1 MQVVRQVVVDVLV
14 GRLRRDVGGNDE
26 VDVGEQE
33 EDGDGERGLDRRVP
47 VVLFAVE
54 VEVHET
60 AGDEDVDNGER
71 VGDDVENCGALEISV
86 NANKLQHLLKL

>member
-1 MQVVRQVVVDVLV
+1 M
-14 GRLRRDVGGNDE
+14 
-26 VDVGEQE
+26 
-33 EDGDGERGLDRRVP
+33 P

-54 VEVHET
+54 VEVYET

-71 VGDDVENCGALEISV
+71 VGDDVENCGALEILV